1 MARCLPSEAGKTSQS
16 RKNAHV
22 TSRMSP
28 PVELPAVKMAAVA
41 AQMAA
46 AKISDEPAPPASKSS
61 QLAKQDLA
69 TTVRLNN
76 LTARSKENQ
85 LKTTADT
92 RKQSLTRLRKAA
104 APVLEQSRDKA
115 LARRSSAAAMPTARR
130 GSAAGMLVAQ
140 PAKTDRPLAGSS
152 LSNQSG
158 QSEGGSTADATPS
171 QTPDRTPASKWRV
184 AVTAVAATV
193 PEKPALKYGNIAFDM
208 AGQMHDIAALRE
220 RRNAAVTKGMIF
232 MHKFFKKNDY
242 AALHEIGDDAPSIFF
257 ECWYTSA
264 NSTIRMHAKEIFKQ
278 LYPIFETRLLQ
289 LSSGPDCSPPP
300 TPQLAAAAVPA
311 PSRRRRKSSV
321 GLAAVPVVAIARLK
335 VKAKRDAEATPQAAK
350 AAPEAA
356 THAAATA
363 AAAAVATAPAEA
375 TGAAVAAAAAAAT
388 VVSSLDEAQDAG
400 PAAVRHAAAA
410 KLRLA
415 AAAAA
420 AAGAEGG
427 EAEGGESGG
436 GSSLQDA
443 QDAGPAAVRRRN
455 QARAPGTGG
464 AASSSGAAEGGDAE
478 GGGGSAY
485 VPPAAR
491 AAAAAA
497 AERPDREDFFAFMFL
512 ARCKHEMGEDD
523 EASSRSGG
531 GGSGRS
537 SSSNSSSSSD

>member
-1 MARCLPSEAGKTSQS
+1 LDWQEQAGRQDG
-16 RKNAHV
+16 AHV
-22 TSRMSP
+22 VKELLHML

-46 AKISDEPAPPASKSS
+46 AKISHEPAAPASKSS
-61 QLAKQDLA
+61 QLAKQENA

-85 LKTTADT
+85 LSRRPTADT

-115 LARRSSAAAMPTARR
+115 LARRSSAAAVPAAGPRR
-130 GSAAGMLVAQ
+130 GSAAGMLV
-140 PAKTDRPLAGSS
+140 KTDRPLAGSS

-158 QSEGGSTADATPS
+158 QSESGSTADVTSS
-171 QTPDRTPASKWRV
+171 QAPERTLANKWRV
-184 AVTAVAATV
+184 AATAVAVTV

-232 MHKFFKKNDY
+232 MHTFFKKNDY

-300 TPQLAAAAVPA
+300 TPQLAAAVVPA
-311 PSRRRRKSSV
+311 PPRRRRKSSV
-321 GLAAVPVVAIARLK
+321 GLAAVPVAAIARLR

-356 THAAATA
+356 THAAAMVV
-363 AAAAVATAPAEA
+363 AAAVATVPAE
-375 TGAAVAAAAAAAT
+375 TTDAAVAAAAT
-388 VVSSLDEAQDAG
+388 VVSSLNEAQDAG
-400 PAAVRHAAAA
+400 PAAVR
-410 KLRLA
+410 LA
-415 AAAAA
+415 AAAALRLKA

-427 EAEGGESGG
+427 EAEGGESEG
-436 GSSLQDA
+436 GSSLQEA
-443 QDAGPAAVRRRN
+443 QDAGPAAVRRGRY

-464 AASSSGAAEGGDAE
+464 AASSSGVAEGGDAE
-478 GGGGSAY
+478 GGGGNAY
-485 VPPAAR
+485 MPPAAR

-523 EASSRSGG
+523 EASSRSG
-531 GGSGRS
+531 
-537 SSSNSSSSSD
+537 DE

>member
-1 MARCLPSEAGKTSQS
+1 ML
-16 RKNAHV
+16 
-22 TSRMSP
+22 

-46 AKISDEPAPPASKSS
+46 AKISDEPAAPASKSS
-61 QLAKQDLA
+61 QLAKQENA

-85 LKTTADT
+85 LSRRPTADT

-115 LARRSSAAAMPTARR
+115 LARRSSAAAVPAAGPRR
-130 GSAAGMLVAQ
+130 GSAAGMLV
-140 PAKTDRPLAGSS
+140 KTDRPLADVTSS
-152 LSNQSG
+152 QAP
-158 QSEGGSTADATPS
+158 E
-171 QTPDRTPASKWRV
+171 RTLANKWRV
-184 AVTAVAATV
+184 AATAVAVTV

-300 TPQLAAAAVPA
+300 TPQLAAAVVPA
-311 PSRRRRKSSV
+311 PPRRRRKSSV
-321 GLAAVPVVAIARLK
+321 GLAAVPVAAIARLR

-356 THAAATA
+356 THAAAMVV
-363 AAAAVATAPAEA
+363 AAAVATVPAE
-375 TGAAVAAAAAAAT
+375 TTDAAVAAAAT
-388 VVSSLDEAQDAG
+388 VVSSLNEAQDAG
-400 PAAVRHAAAA
+400 PAAVR
-410 KLRLA
+410 LA
-415 AAAAA
+415 AAAALRLKA

-427 EAEGGESGG
+427 EAEGGESEG
-436 GSSLQDA
+436 GSSLQEA
-443 QDAGPAAVRRRN
+443 QDAGPAAVRRGRY

-464 AASSSGAAEGGDAE
+464 AASSSGVAEGGDAE
-478 GGGGSAY
+478 GGGGNAY
-485 VPPAAR
+485 MPPAAR

-523 EASSRSGG
+523 EASSRSG
-531 GGSGRS
+531 
-537 SSSNSSSSSD
+537 DE